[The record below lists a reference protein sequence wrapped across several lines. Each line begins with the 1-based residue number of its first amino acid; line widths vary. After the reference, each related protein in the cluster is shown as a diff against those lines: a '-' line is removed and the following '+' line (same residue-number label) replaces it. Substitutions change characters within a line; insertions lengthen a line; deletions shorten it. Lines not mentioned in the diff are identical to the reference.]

1 MDPPID
7 RDQRFPARRERLLK
21 LLAELWELWPHFRL
35 GQLLVVF
42 GDDEGDLSAV
52 EDDVI
57 EQRLRRAMDLAQR
70 RHQET

>member
-1 MDPPID
+1 
-7 RDQRFPARRERLLK
+7 
-21 LLAELWELWPHFRL
+21 L